1 MGRLT
6 NGITFYKSGKKLLIS
21 ETYISFAKS
30 ERHHYEDEVYILIGI
45 VAAHGRDDEHVLV
58 IQISVGVVEYFL
70 IAAN

>member
-45 VAAHGRDDEHVLV
+45 
-58 IQISVGVVEYFL
+58 EYSG
-70 IAAN
+70 